1 MKKKR
6 INKKTSTRYL
16 RMQKVNLLKVGEIA
30 QSVEMKMK

>member
-6 INKKTSTRYL
+6 INKKTSTYL